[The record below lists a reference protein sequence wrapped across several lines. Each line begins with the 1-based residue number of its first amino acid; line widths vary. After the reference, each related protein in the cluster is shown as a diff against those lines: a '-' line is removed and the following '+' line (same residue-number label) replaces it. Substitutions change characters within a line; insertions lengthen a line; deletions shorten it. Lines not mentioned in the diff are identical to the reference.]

1 MKLLILGLLAV
12 TLAMPR
18 AMAVNASPAQKPNPD
33 ITRREATNFDRFL
46 DSHPA
51 IDHELRKNPALINN
65 SEYIAKHPELKE
77 FLENHPGV
85 REETKETPR
94 YFVRRAEKFDN
105 SARDIRHAELVNFDR
120 FLDSHPNIDQDL
132 RKNPR
137 LVDNPNYISQHPEL
151 REFLAAHPAVRED
164 LKEHPKAFMQREKK
178 LDKREE

>member
-12 TLAMPR
+12 TLAMPGV
-18 AMAVNASPAQKPNPD
+18 MAVNASPGQKPNPD
-33 ITRREATNFDRFL
+33 ITRRELTNFDRFL

-65 SEYIAKHPELKE
+65 SEYIAKHPEFKE

-85 REETKETPR
+85 REEIKETPR

-120 FLDSHPNIDQDL
+120 FLDSHPSIDQDL

-137 LVDNPNYISQHPEL
+137 LVDDPNLHFTAPGTQGISRSPSCRARRLERAPESVH
-151 REFLAAHPAVRED
+151 AAR
-164 LKEHPKAFMQREKK
+164 KEA
-178 LDKREE
+178 